1 MPSNWRGAEQA
12 SGTYSKYIN
21 YTLNV
26 VPSAVELS
34 GGGTQKTLWGA
45 LSTIP
50 LANYR
55 CCKGPFPITLCFHA
69 FYFEHNLLV
78 DISYIP

>member
-12 SGTYSKYIN
+12 RGTYSKYIN

-26 VPSAVELS
+26 APSATVAAVELI
-34 GGGTQKTLWGA
+34 GEGTQKTLWGA

-55 CCKGPFPITLCFHA
+55 CCKGPLPITFMLSR
-69 FYFEHNLLV
+69 LLFQA
-78 DISYIP
+78 